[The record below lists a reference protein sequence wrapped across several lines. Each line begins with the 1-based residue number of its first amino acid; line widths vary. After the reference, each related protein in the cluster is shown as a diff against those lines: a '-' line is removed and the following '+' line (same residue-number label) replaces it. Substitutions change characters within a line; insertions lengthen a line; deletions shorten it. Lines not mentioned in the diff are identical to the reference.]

1 MQGLHEV
8 FVFVV
13 NVLLVLVVLTVR
25 LSDECVLVLLI
36 FETLKLS
43 QMLRLANLAP
53 TVT

>member
-13 NVLLVLVVLTVR
+13 NVLLVLVVLEVR

-36 FETLKLS
+36 FEALKLS